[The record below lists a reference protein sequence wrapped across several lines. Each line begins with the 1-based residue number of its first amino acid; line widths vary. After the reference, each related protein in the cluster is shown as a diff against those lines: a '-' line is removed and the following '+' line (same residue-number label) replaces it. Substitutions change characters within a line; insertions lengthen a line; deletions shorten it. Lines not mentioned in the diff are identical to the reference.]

1 MSASHVPADIDF
13 LIFCTFS
20 PAFKKFEVDLSI
32 AEDAPMVSK
41 GETVVPNSNS
51 FSIFLTSLLFR
62 QSNVFLFLF
71 FVDRWFLL
79 LLLLLF

>member
-51 FSIFLTSLLFR
+51 FSIFF
-62 QSNVFLFLF
+62 
-71 FVDRWFLL
+71 
-79 LLLLLF
+79 